1 MATIIAHFS
10 MRVNGALFP
19 VVFLRDFGGY
29 RPELVEEATAAL
41 DWASSRYPEADKS
54 QGKVLVLCFF
64 VEDGK
69 VPERMPLPNGGDLV
83 FCDFRQPGLPGAMQ
97 AYAQCMDIGQ
107 QQLRA
112 GHTPEYAAAAAW
124 EFAQTNEH
132 LADCTK
138 RHGAFAQMV
147 ESMRDMQEAINR
159 ENANMV

>member
-64 VEDGK
+64 AEDGK

-83 FCDFRQPGLPGAMQ
+83 FCDFRQSGLPDAMR
-97 AYAQCMDIGQ
+97 AYAQCMDIGR

-124 EFAQTNEH
+124 EFARQDAYLE
-132 LADCTK
+132 DCTK
-138 RHGAFAQMV
+138 RRNTFAQMV
-147 ESMRDMQEAINR
+147 ECMRDMQKAINR
-159 ENANMV
+159 ENENC